1 MRMSLVPIN
10 SNVITVEKVAVKMQ
24 LQVTWRDPD
33 LLFLQSFVDGIKI
46 YLHAIC
52 LKFL

>member
-1 MRMSLVPIN
+1 MSLVPIN
-10 SNVITVEKVAVKMQ
+10 SNVITVEKVKMQ
-24 LQVTWRDPD
+24 LQVTCRDPD